1 MLFFHHLACIWSAL
15 QILLSIYKSSLM
27 NTVFISWILDIHLNE
42 LSRTIAAIFFIHIFQ
57 FKDETKKIFLFL
69 VSWSISF
76 LSFCYKGF
84 FIGYFRVQIFELH
97 LRFRSIFFESNG
109 MKLISSVWWTIENS
123 FRQFVIHSFS
133 FYCLFNSWVHFF
145 MYFFGQFEVCVFAA
159 MILFCFQYFT
169 CNNDAV
175 HFFFFLLHLIWMG
188 NITFYGF
195 VWFIVSILI
204 GLFWMV
210 LLDIGIGHE

>member
-1 MLFFHHLACIWSAL
+1 MAFIDWLTTRNPNVIFQKFGWILVAAKTSTENSQEEFPNKIRIVKWICKYLCMLFFHHLACIWSAL

-69 VSWSISF
+69 ASWSISF

-97 LRFRSIFFESNG
+97 LRFRSIFLNQMEWN
-109 MKLISSVWWTIENS
+109 
-123 FRQFVIHSFS
+123 
-133 FYCLFNSWVHFF
+133 
-145 MYFFGQFEVCVFAA
+145 
-159 MILFCFQYFT
+159 
-169 CNNDAV
+169 
-175 HFFFFLLHLIWMG
+175 
-188 NITFYGF
+188 
-195 VWFIVSILI
+195 
-204 GLFWMV
+204 
-210 LLDIGIGHE
+210 